1 MSGSENP
8 PERKAPRRNDAS
20 LRAVRTHQFARVP
33 RGLRDRPSSDPND
46 GKSEAPLVSER
57 GFINPAASYS
67 PTEKLCSTIG
77 SGGLDFRVRDGI
89 GYDPSD
95 IATETCRSVFGLSD
109 FSTKD
114 RAMTRVLLRNPPIPV
129 GL

>member
-1 MSGSENP
+1 MQS
-8 PERKAPRRNDAS
+8 
-20 LRAVRTHQFARVP
+20 
-33 RGLRDRPSSDPND
+33 D

-95 IATETCRSVFGLSD
+95 IATETCRSVQSHSENHRRETRGIRHEEKPCCARAGRAEPREKLTSKLLLPTLTSKTSYD
-109 FSTKD
+109 SYLRD
-114 RAMTRVLLRNPPIPV
+114 RSSLTAD
-129 GL
+129 